1 MAAGIYNFTIE
12 QGATVDFE
20 IQYKDSAGTPIDL
33 SGYSADMILR
43 ESAGASSIQALT
55 SSIGDTYAKAS
66 GSAFLSLSGSNTT
79 TPLSSGSIGVY
90 IGHAVTDSFTFGTAV
105 YDIELTKGQARTR
118 LIQGKVKLSKDIT

>member
-1 MAAGIYNFTIE
+1 MAAGTYNFTIE

-33 SGYSADMILR
+33 SEYSANMILR
-43 ESAGASSIQALT
+43 ESAGSDAIQSLSSNL
-55 SSIGDTYAKAS
+55 GDTYTKSS
-66 GSAFLSLSGSNTT
+66 GSAFLSLSGSSIT